1 MLGGVPRDS
10 DDDDDDDVLRGMHRD
25 SSRTPFR
32 FPKISHRIPQW
43 FPKDSDDADD
53 DDDDEDHDDVK
64 IILTSYNSVE
74 NSPGTNPEQPWTA
87 FGLSYRHSDLSI
99 EPVGSQHWASLASA
113 LAHSELSIGPV

>member
-1 MLGGVPRDS
+1 MDS
-10 DDDDDDDVLRGMHRD
+10 LRI
-25 SSRTPFR
+25 PR
-32 FPKISHRIPQW
+32 FPKISQWVPQW
-43 FPKDSDDADD
+43 FPKDSDDV
-53 DDDDEDHDDVK
+53 DDDEDHDDVK

-99 EPVGSQHWASLASA
+99 EPVGPKHSASLASA